1 MATEFLVVG
10 LPDSFTSE
18 QLRQFL
24 APEAPHVQAA
34 EMLSDT
40 VATGVGYVQIS
51 NREAGQRAMHRFL
64 SPSTRDSLGVRPLVC
79 GGHSG
84 AFHALSKR
92 WDATRAPSINASST
106 NRLRSPS
113 CRFRANDISY
123 LP

>member
-18 QLRQFL
+18 QLKQLL
-24 APEAPHVQAA
+24 APEAPHVRAA
-34 EMLSDT
+34 EMLPDT

-51 NREAGQRAMHRFL
+51 NREAGQRAMRRFL

-84 AFHALSKR
+84 AFHAISKR
-92 WDATRAPSINASST
+92 WEAARTPA
-106 NRLRSPS
+106 L
-113 CRFRANDISY
+113 
-123 LP
+123 